1 MRDENTSRRKALQ
14 QFAWFAAASPLLAQD
29 GAPPTIYPPTYSPE
43 VMGPVNV
50 HEIEEAARKKI
61 HPFAYDYIAAGSAG
75 EQTMR
80 ANRESFSHIQL
91 RRRVGVDTSKIDTS
105 LELFGK
111 KLDFPILLGPGGA
124 KNLVCPD
131 GDRVTAQGAAHTKRF
146 ISPVP
151 PTGWANCK
159 PRARRRCGGR
169 HRSGTRQ
176 KRRREAFARQS
187 EEAGASAIS
196 ISVDYP
202 YTAPRDRNMRNK
214 FDYAWAQTG
223 IPKDISGKPSTPAMP
238 GMIQRYTPSL
248 TWDCIDWLHS
258 ATKLPVVLKGI
269 CTAEDAR
276 LAVERGAQAVIVSN
290 HGGRTLDGLLP
301 TLYALPEVVDAVNG
315 RIPVLM
321 DGGIRRGSD
330 IVKALSLGA
339 KAILIGRP
347 YYWGLAAFGQVGVQR
362 VIELLHAEMMVAMG
376 MAGVPN
382 LASFDRSL
390 VEWAIGTGPVTG

>member
-1 MRDENTSRRKALQ
+1 MRNHNTSRRQALQ
-14 QFAWFAAASPLLAQD
+14 QFAMFAAASPLLAQD
-29 GAPPTIYPPTYSPE
+29 PPPHTIYPPTYSPE
-43 VMGPVNV
+43 VMVPVNL
-50 HEIEEAARKKI
+50 HEFEDVARKKI

-80 ANRESFSHIQL
+80 ANRESFTHIQL
-91 RRRVGVDTSKIDTS
+91 RRRVGVDTSRIDTS
-105 LELFGK
+105 LELLGK

-131 GDRVTAQGAAHTKRF
+131 GDRVTARGAAHTKAVYLTGPSDWMGKLQASRQAPMWWAA
-146 ISPVP
+146 SLGH
-151 PTGWANCK
+151 PTKA
-159 PRARRRCGGR
+159 AAA
-169 HRSGTRQ
+169 
-176 KRRREAFARQS
+176 AFARQA

-196 ISVDYP
+196 VSVDYP

-223 IPKDISGKPSTPAMP
+223 IPQDTSGKLQTPAIP

-248 TWDCIDWLHS
+248 TWDCVDWLHS

-276 LAVERGAQAVIVSN
+276 IAVERGAQAVIVSN

-330 IVKALSLGA
+330 VVKALSLGA
-339 KAILIGRP
+339 TAILIGRP
-347 YYWGLAAFGQVGVQR
+347 YYWGLAAFGQDGVQR

-382 LASFDRSL
+382 LKSFDRSL
-390 VEWAIGTGPVTG
+390 VEWTTGTGPVTG

>member
-1 MRDENTSRRKALQ
+1 MRNQNTSRRQALQ
-14 QFAWFAAASPLLAQD
+14 KFAMFAAASPLLAQD
-29 GAPPTIYPPTYSPE
+29 PPPPTIYPPTYGPE
-43 VMGPVNV
+43 VMVPVNL
-50 HEIEEAARKKI
+50 HEFEDVARKKI

-80 ANRESFSHIQL
+80 ANRESFTHIQL

-105 LELFGK
+105 LELLGK

-131 GDRVTAQGAAHTKRF
+131 GDRVTAQGAAHTKAVYLTGPADWMGKLQASRQAPMWWAA
-146 ISPVP
+146 SLGH
-151 PTGWANCK
+151 PTKAS
-159 PRARRRCGGR
+159 A
-169 HRSGTRQ
+169 
-176 KRRREAFARQS
+176 EAFARQA

-223 IPKDISGKPSTPAMP
+223 IPQDTSGKRQTPAIP

-248 TWDCIDWLHS
+248 TWDCMDWLHS

-330 IVKALSLGA
+330 VVKALSLGA
-339 KAILIGRP
+339 TAILIGRP
-347 YYWGLAAFGQVGVQR
+347 YYWGLAAFGQDGVQR

-382 LASFDRSL
+382 LKSFDRSL
-390 VEWAIGTGPVTG
+390 VEWATGTGPVTG